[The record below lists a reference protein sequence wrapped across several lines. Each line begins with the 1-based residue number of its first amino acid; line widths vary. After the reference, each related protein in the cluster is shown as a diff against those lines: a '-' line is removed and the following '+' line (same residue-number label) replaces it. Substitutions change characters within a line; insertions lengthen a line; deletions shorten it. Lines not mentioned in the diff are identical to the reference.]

1 MNWKLTD
8 TERWAE
14 SHSDTFEIPS
24 SEERMGLRVGDVAKV
39 IFESK
44 SSEVMPERMW
54 VVVTEVHEP
63 GKYTGE
69 VDSQAMCNRELP
81 RLGDSVQFEAKHIMQ
96 LIRMT

>member
-14 SHSDTFEIPS
+14 SHPNTFEIPPV
-24 SEERMGLRVGDVAKV
+24 EERTALHVGDVAKV

-44 SSEVMPERMW
+44 ASEVMSERMW
-54 VVVTEVHEP
+54 IVVTEVHEP

-69 VDSQAMCNRELP
+69 VDSHAMCNPELP
-81 RLGDSVQFEAKHIMQ
+81 RLGDLIQFEAKHIMQ
-96 LIRMT
+96 MIRMT